1 GQAFLLP
8 PDMKDWLPQDD
19 LAHFVIA
26 AAERVS
32 LTAFQVN
39 DRNSGKPQYH
49 PRMMLALLVY
59 AYANGLFSSRRIE
72 RAPHRDLG
80 VRFVTANTHPD
91 HDTIAAF
98 RRQNRPAFE
107 AAFLDILLMA
117 RQTGLLRLG
126 TVSVDGSKIDANASK
141 IRSVRYDRAQEL
153 RAKLAADIA
162 QLTAQAEAAD
172 AEDHD
177 PQALPKDLA
186 RRERLKAQ
194 LDAACERMQADA
206 RAEAE
211 AARAAYE
218 VKKAAY
224 DAKNGRRGRPPKP
237 PDDAPPPERQSN
249 LTDPDSA
256 LMRRSDAHE
265 YRQAYNAQAVV
276 CADGAQLILA
286 TNLVATSA
294 DAPSF
299 SQTILGMQSTVG
311 LPERVLADT
320 GYASGPA
327 IAALQAEGIEPL
339 VAIGRTQ
346 PHRPYDFRPP
356 PPPKKPRRITEPWRI
371 AMKAKLETEDAKAL
385 YKKRKQTVEPVFGI
399 IKTAIGFRQFSLR
412 GIGKAAAEWTLVT
425 LAYNCRRMVTLQTAS
440 PSRAAVTASSGYD
453 RYRSTHQS
461 DRLLERNPRRLA
473 RELLCRFVVTSITP
487 DR

>member
-1 GQAFLLP
+1 MATFVPCERDQAFLLP
-8 PDMKDWLPQDD
+8 PHMQDWLPDDD

-32 LTAFQVN
+32 MGAFHVN
-39 DRNSGKPQYH
+39 ERNSGKPQYH

-59 AYANGLFSSRRIE
+59 AYANGLLSSRRIE
-72 RAPHRDLG
+72 RATHRDLG

-117 RQTGLLRLG
+117 GQTGLLRVG
-126 TVSVDGSKIDANASK
+126 TVSLDGTKIDANASK
-141 IRSVRYDRAQEL
+141 LRSVRYDRAQAL

-162 QLTAQAEAAD
+162 VLTEQAEAAD
-172 AEDHD
+172 AADAPD
-177 PQALPKDLA
+177 PQALPREMA
-186 RRERLKAQ
+186 RRQTLKAK
-194 LDAACERMQADA
+194 LDAACARMEADA

-211 AARAAYE
+211 AARPAYE
-218 VKKAAY
+218 
-224 DAKNGRRGRPPKP
+224 AKQAVYEAKTGRRGPAPKP

-286 TNLVATSA
+286 TNLVATTA

-299 SQTILGMQSTVG
+299 AATILGMQATVG

-327 IAALQAEGIEPL
+327 VQALQAQGVEPL

-346 PHRPYDFRPP
+346 PHRLYDFRPP
-356 PPPKKPRRITEPWRI
+356 PPPKTSRRIIEPWRI
-371 AMKAKLETEDAKAL
+371 AMKAKLETEDGKAH

-399 IKTAIGFRQFSLR
+399 IKSAMGFRRFSLR
-412 GIGKAAAEWTLVT
+412 GIAKAATEWTLVT
-425 LAYNCRRMVTLQTAS
+425 LAYNCKRMVTLRPA
-440 PSRAAVTASSGYD
+440 
-453 RYRSTHQS
+453 
-461 DRLLERNPRRLA
+461 
-473 RELLCRFVVTSITP
+473 
-487 DR
+487 